1 MKANGKLANAGK
13 MKEERVKRYRE
24 LMELVEEHK
33 KNDIKIKPI
42 WKEMLLKSIY

>member
-1 MKANGKLANAGK
+1 MMKANGKLANAGK
-13 MKEERVKRYRE
+13 MKEERYRE